1 MSRIYD
7 AGDYRQM
14 FNGQYVHYI
23 WDSYR
28 KLQKI
33 IPKGTKSILSIGCG
47 TGDVEALMPFD
58 FCLYD
63 PFSPFEKYRVKP
75 SGQYDI
81 AIAHGCVM
89 SCAQPEEKR
98 PMVEL
103 ALGHASTFFVH
114 IGYQKNTHSDAC
126 MSYFAWDEK
135 EVFSGY
141 QWRWVNKSYIE
152 VRHKN

>member
-1 MSRIYD
+1 
-7 AGDYRQM
+7 M
-14 FNGQYVHYI
+14 FDGQYVHYI

-58 FCLYD
+58 FL
-63 PFSPFEKYRVKP
+63 PLRPLFPLWKYRVKP

-89 SCAQPEEKR
+89 SAARLK
-98 PMVEL
+98 
-103 ALGHASTFFVH
+103 
-114 IGYQKNTHSDAC
+114 KSDPWL
-126 MSYFAWDEK
+126 SLP
-135 EVFSGY
+135 
-141 QWRWVNKSYIE
+141 
-152 VRHKN
+152 